1 MNRPLKKSFPD
12 HAVHRNRIAKN
23 FLNSVSGVRLGN
35 CNTLVYAQV
44 KDCKSLYKQRNWAS
58 AKAVVADRIILNVSG
73 KIFAT
78 TRQILGREKCFLLSN
93 IEAKGFMR
101 DSHNRIFIDRNA
113 RPFIHILEYLRSGNL
128 NLPKDDFF
136 CKQLRIEAIYYG
148 LPKLLSLIDSS
159 RRCLKV
165 KQIHLQGSHIT
176 VTMHFSYHNI
186 FGEIHIRN
194 IFNRVSYITVSGH
207 VTTCIEV
214 FGSYLSLAYDAN
226 INKDRYSS
234 RMILKTRNIAQCFNL
249 LREGNFILQT
259 SHEIGDSLIFTGKE
273 KWENIVAYIFVNN

>member
-78 TRQILGREKCFLLSN
+78 TRQILGREKCSLLSN

-136 CKQLRIEAIYYG
+136 
-148 LPKLLSLIDSS
+148 
-159 RRCLKV
+159 
-165 KQIHLQGSHIT
+165 LQAT
-176 VTMHFSYHNI
+176 
-186 FGEIHIRN
+186 
-194 IFNRVSYITVSGH
+194 
-207 VTTCIEV
+207 
-214 FGSYLSLAYDAN
+214 
-226 INKDRYSS
+226 
-234 RMILKTRNIAQCFNL
+234 
-249 LREGNFILQT
+249 
-259 SHEIGDSLIFTGKE
+259 
-273 KWENIVAYIFVNN
+273 

>member
-1 MNRPLKKSFPD
+1 MNRPLKDGFHD
-12 HAVHRNRIAKN
+12 RVNHRNRIARI
-23 FLNSVSGVRLGN
+23 FLDSVSGVRVGN
-35 CNTLVYAQV
+35 CNTLVYTQV
-44 KDCKSLYKQRNWAS
+44 KDCKGLYSQRNWAS
-58 AKAVVADRIILNVSG
+58 AKFVVADRILLNVSG

-78 TRQILGREKCFLLSN
+78 TRQILSREKCSLLSN
-93 IEAKGFMR
+93 IEGKGFMR

-113 RPFIHILEYLRSGNL
+113 KLFIHILEYLRSGNL
-128 NLPKDDFF
+128 NLPKDDFL
-136 CKQLRIEAIYYG
+136 CKQLRIEAMYYI
-148 LPKLLSLIDSS
+148 LPNLLSLIDSS

-165 KQIHLQGSHIT
+165 KHINLQGLYIT

-186 FGEIHIRN
+186 FGEIHVRN

-207 VTTCIEV
+207 VTTCIGV